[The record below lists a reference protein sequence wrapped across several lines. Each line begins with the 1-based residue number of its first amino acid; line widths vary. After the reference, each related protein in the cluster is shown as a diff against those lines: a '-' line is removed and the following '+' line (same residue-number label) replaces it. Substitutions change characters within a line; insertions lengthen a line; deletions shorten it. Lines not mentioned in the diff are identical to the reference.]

1 MCLKSAAIAI
11 SRFDYGDSG
20 NSKKTNQSGREALHR
35 TDMKTTETTAGT
47 LHHSRSRLA
56 TKEEARNLDR
66 EATEIIK
73 TMKTGWL
80 SLGLVVKKMIE
91 TRAFEQ
97 LGFTSM
103 RAWMESRL
111 REQTASAYQ
120 ALRAVRALDGIPISQ
135 LERIGTRNAQV
146 IARLPEKERRSNE
159 WIARPRTYQS
169 DS

>member
-1 MCLKSAAIAI
+1 MRTVRKAIKNPPNIVNTPIAIKGLTGAI
-11 SRFDYGDSG
+11 SRFGYGG
-20 NSKKTNQSGREALHR
+20 QRNQQTDAPERTGGTSQ
-35 TDMKTTETTAGT
+35 TDMKTKETTART
-47 LHHSRSRLA
+47 LPHSRPRLA

-66 EATEIIK
+66 EATEIIR

-80 SLGLVVKKMIE
+80 SLGLVVKKMAE

-97 LGFTSM
+97 LGFSSM

-135 LERIGTRNAQV
+135 LERIGARNAQV
-146 IARLPEKERRSNE
+146 IAR
-159 WIARPRTYQS
+159 W
-169 DS
+169 